1 MFKLIKLFSPLL
13 VCLFL
18 SLQSCSEKETDIN
31 DPSSVADFIC
41 EKTQAMLDIAE
52 ENDLEKVAALQIE
65 VKEMEDRVK
74 AHHGDSFSEFMAKM
88 ESELTTNCDLSSPN
102 IR

>member
-1 MFKLIKLFSPLL
+1 MNKLIKLFSPLL

-18 SLQSCSEKETDIN
+18 SLQSCGDKETDLG
-31 DPSSVADFIC
+31 DPASVADFIC
-41 EKTQAMLDIAE
+41 EKTQEMLDTAE
-52 ENDLEKVAALQIE
+52 ENDLEKVAQLKDE
-65 VKEMEDRVK
+65 VKEMEDKVK
-74 AHHGDSFSEFMAKM
+74 AHHGDGFSEFMAKM